1 MSGGS
6 TLPPLYSEM
15 SRLKILWHLCAGEIP
30 IRVPGNIGTGG
41 KLIIGLSYNEH
52 INTPSQPP
60 THSTGASSHL
70 VVRSTRHT
78 VKSSHN
84 KVSQS
89 TYQT

>member
-60 THSTGASSHL
+60 THWGFQSSRGKVNSSHSQ
-70 VVRSTRHT
+70 VVT
-78 VKSSHN
+78 
-84 KVSQS
+84 
-89 TYQT
+89 